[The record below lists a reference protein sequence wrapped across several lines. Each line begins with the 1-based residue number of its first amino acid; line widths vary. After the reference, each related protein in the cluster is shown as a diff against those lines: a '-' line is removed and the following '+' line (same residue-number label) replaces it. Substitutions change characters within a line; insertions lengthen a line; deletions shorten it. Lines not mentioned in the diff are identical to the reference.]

1 MKTLLLKVTK
11 VTMGESYNTVE
22 LTPSIDFEGNGNE
35 VSGNLFL
42 TTPPLEAV
50 LSYGDEVSV
59 ILEEDEIIIE

>member
-11 VTMGESYNTVE
+11 VTTEALYTTVE
-22 LTPSIDFEGNGNE
+22 LTPSIDFEGNGNA

-59 ILEEDEIIIE
+59 ILEEDEVIIE